1 MKDSGVVVI
10 RNQTQLDKYGEVASQ
25 NVQQFCFY
33 RSVNDNWINMW
44 KEKMELHILSLKGG
58 YLRYN

>member
-1 MKDSGVVVI
+1 MKDSGVIVI
-10 RNQTQLDKYGEVASQ
+10 RNQTQLDKYGEVTGQ
-25 NVQQFCFY
+25 NVQQFYFY

-44 KEKMELHILSLKGG
+44 REKMELHILSLKGG